1 MTTFRVLVV
10 AASALGLAAA
20 PALAQQQPS
29 PQQPSQQ
36 QGQQQNQR
44 QNQQQAMLIAAD
56 TLKGAEI
63 RDRQGQEIG
72 SVDRLM
78 VDPQTGRIGQVFV
91 SPSAGLGIGRDRV
104 DVSWREIDVKRDQQ
118 AVVLTMDRQALGAD
132 PRTGDSREQSQ
143 PQQTQQQ
150 VRLVD
155 IDDIDGAN
163 LRDAQGQ
170 DLGSVNRVMIDPHKG
185 EVASV
190 IVATG
195 GILGFGRDHVQI
207 PWQNLQAR
215 WENDR
220 LQLTAQRSTL
230 EQAPVA
236 EGGWVRERTPAA
248 SPGQPAQPGQ
258 PPRQ

>member
-1 MTTFRVLVV
+1 MMTTFRVLVI

-20 PALAQQQPS
+20 PARAQQQPA
-29 PQQPSQQ
+29 PQ
-36 QGQQQNQR
+36 QGQQQTQP
-44 QNQQQAMLIAAD
+44 QTQQQVVLIAAD

-72 SVDRLM
+72 SIDRLM
-78 VDPQTGRIGQVFV
+78 VNPQTGRIEQVFV

-132 PRTGDSREQSQ
+132 AAASPRTGDSREQPQ
-143 PQQTQQQ
+143 QQTQQQ
-150 VRLVD
+150 TRLID

-170 DLGSVNRVMIDPHKG
+170 DLGSVNRVMIDPDKG

-230 EQAPVA
+230 EQAPAA
-236 EGGWVRERTPAA
+236 ERGWVRERTPAA
-248 SPGQPAQPGQ
+248 SPGQPARPGQ
-258 PPRQ
+258 QQRQ